1 MKAVWIALANL
12 RRMFRVRTNIFFV
25 FVFPMVLILILGA
38 TFGGSASPRLGV
50 VTTGSGPLGAALLRQ
65 LEQTPHLRVVAVS
78 DPAALLTQVERGNMA
93 AGVVI
98 PPGYDAPSAPGSAAT
113 LRYLARP
120 DQSSQRLGETVRG
133 AVARQAPC
141 SAPQDSPSCS
151 TRLPAS
157 ARPGPG
163 YQDLSLVPAVSVTHA
178 TAGTAPVLEDARS
191 SSMRGPGPSSCSSC
205 SSSP

>member
-78 DPAALLTQVERGNMA
+78 DPAALLTQVER
-93 AGVVI
+93 
-98 PPGYDAPSAPGSAAT
+98 
-113 LRYLARP
+113 
-120 DQSSQRLGETVRG
+120 ETWPR
-133 AVARQAPC
+133 A
-141 SAPQDSPSCS
+141 
-151 TRLPAS
+151 
-157 ARPGPG
+157 
-163 YQDLSLVPAVSVTHA
+163 
-178 TAGTAPVLEDARS
+178 
-191 SSMRGPGPSSCSSC
+191 
-205 SSSP
+205 

>member
-98 PPGYDAPSAPGSAAT
+98 PPGYDGAVRAGHAVT

-133 AVARQAPC
+133 AVARQAALLGAARFAVAQHA
-141 SAPQDSPSCS
+141 APSF
-151 TRLPAS
+151 S

-163 YQDLSLVPAVSVTHA
+163 HQDLSRGPCSVSDPGDRRHGA
-178 TAGTAPVLEDARS
+178 VLEDARPV
-191 SSMRGPGPSSCSSC
+191 R
-205 SSSP
+205 

>member
-78 DPAALLTQVERGNMA
+78 DP
-93 AGVVI
+93 
-98 PPGYDAPSAPGSAAT
+98 
-113 LRYLARP
+113 RP
-120 DQSSQRLGETVRG
+120 
-133 AVARQAPC
+133 C
-141 SAPQDSPSCS
+141 
-151 TRLPAS
+151 
-157 ARPGPG
+157 
-163 YQDLSLVPAVSVTHA
+163 
-178 TAGTAPVLEDARS
+178 
-191 SSMRGPGPSSCSSC
+191 
-205 SSSP
+205 

>member
-98 PPGYDAPSAPGSAAT
+98 PPGYDGAVRAGHAVT

-133 AVARQAPC
+133 AVARQA
-141 SAPQDSPSCS
+141 ALLGAARFAVAQHAVPSFG
-151 TRLPAS
+151 A
-157 ARPGPG
+157 AWPGPPG
-163 YQDLSLVPAVSVTHA
+163 SLP
-178 TAGTAPVLEDARS
+178 RS
-191 SSMRGPGPSSCSSC
+191 LQCQ
-205 SSSP
+205 